1 MIDRG
6 KKATSQYAFS
16 LILDSNEAGSLD
28 FVAPDQQTFDYW
40 IDGINTLLG
49 KFQQQQL
56 KSLKFLLSFD
66 FFLSEGNKMNSKEA
80 ANDLEFLLAM
90 NTKLR
95 LLDVEGM
102 DLPEE
107 PPPIPREPTN
117 YDFAVE
123 IK

>member
-1 MIDRG
+1 
-6 KKATSQYAFS
+6 
-16 LILDSNEAGSLD
+16 
-28 FVAPDQQTFDYW
+28 
-40 IDGINTLLG
+40 
-49 KFQQQQL
+49 
-56 KSLKFLLSFD
+56 
-66 FFLSEGNKMNSKEA
+66 MNSKEA
-80 ANDLEFLLAM
+80 ANDLEFLLSM

-107 PPPIPREPTN
+107 PPPIPRPPTN

>member
-1 MIDRG
+1 
-6 KKATSQYAFS
+6 
-16 LILDSNEAGSLD
+16 
-28 FVAPDQQTFDYW
+28 
-40 IDGINTLLG
+40 
-49 KFQQQQL
+49 
-56 KSLKFLLSFD
+56 
-66 FFLSEGNKMNSKEA
+66 MNSKEA
-80 ANDLEFLLAM
+80 AADLEFLLSM

-107 PPPIPREPTN
+107 PPLIPPEPAN